1 MHNPPGS
8 YSVDMADLIDKPD
21 EIIADRIGVSLDQ
34 ARQILEIIDEEKTE
48 YAART
53 LSKVIGQLIISKNP
67 LIMLHALSM
76 TAGLDLLN
84 GARSEAEVARKL
96 GVSRAL
102 LSHYV
107 VAWRDLLSG
116 RDYFFDILKFR
127 KRNSTREIYAE
138 KATSPF
144 LTAKA
149 KALAKLKENKT
160 K

>member
-1 MHNPPGS
+1 
-8 YSVDMADLIDKPD
+8 MADLLDKPD
-21 EIIADRIGVSLDQ
+21 EIIADELQVSLDK
-34 ARQILEIIDEEKTE
+34 ARKILGMIDQEKTE
-48 YAART
+48 FAART
-53 LSKVIGQLIISKNP
+53 LGRMIGQLISAKNP
-67 LIMLHALSM
+67 TVMIHSLALA
-76 TAGLDLLN
+76 AGLDQLN
-84 GARSEAEVARKL
+84 GAHSEAEVARKL
-96 GVSRAL
+96 GVTRAL

-116 RDYFFDILKFR
+116 RNYSFDVLKYR
-127 KRNSTREIYAE
+127 KSNTTRQTYAE